1 MNANFNLYSDYYD
14 LLYLDKNYK
23 EEVDYVFS
31 KIPNI
36 NGIKILELG
45 CGSGGHAEF
54 FCENANLVHGV
65 DLSNSMIEKAKDK
78 KIDNFYPSQ
87 GNIVNFELD
96 VKFDLATSMFHV
108 ISYLNSNND
117 LLNCFKNVN
126 NHLMIG
132 GLFIFDYWYCPAVL
146 SQKPQTRIKNFES
159 DNLKITRI
167 ANSEL
172 LAEKN
177 LVKVNFNIQVLSKL
191 WNEKQEFNELHSM
204 RYFSIPEI
212 EFIAAQ
218 TGFEL
223 LNTEELITKNVP
235 SESTWAVCSILRKI
249 K

>member
-31 KIPNI
+31 IIPNK

-54 FCENANLVHGV
+54 FCENGNLVHGV

-87 GNIVNFELD
+87 GNIVNFELN

-108 ISYLNSNND
+108 ISYLNHNDD
-117 LLNCFKNVN
+117 LLKCFKKVY
-126 NHLMIG
+126 NHLEMN
-132 GLFIFDYWYCPAVL
+132 GLFIFDYWYGPAVL
-146 SQKPQTRIKNFES
+146 SQKPETRIKNFES
-159 DNLKITRI
+159 DNLKIKRI

-172 LAEKN
+172 LTEKN
-177 LVKVNFNIQVLSKL
+177 IVNVNFNIQVMSKL
-191 WNEKQEFNELHSM
+191 RNEKQEFNELHSM

-212 EFIAAQ
+212 ELIAAQ

-223 LNTEELITKNVP
+223 LKTEELITKNIP
-235 SESTWAVCSILRKI
+235 SDNTWAVCSILKKI